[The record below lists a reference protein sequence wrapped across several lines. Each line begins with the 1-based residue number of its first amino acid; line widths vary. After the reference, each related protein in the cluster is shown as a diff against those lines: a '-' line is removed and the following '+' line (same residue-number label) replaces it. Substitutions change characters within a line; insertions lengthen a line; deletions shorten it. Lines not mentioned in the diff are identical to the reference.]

1 MRTSFGVAWK
11 QLSHSRAKML
21 IAAAGVAVA
30 VLLMMMQLGF
40 MNAAYDSALSIP
52 KQMQADL
59 VVMNPLTPSITKPTP
74 FSRRLLYRM
83 RAHPD
88 VAEVQGIYQ
97 GAGKWRNPW
106 THEDCQMMVYG
117 MEPHATLFRIPGYAE
132 NESKLRLNDT
142 ILFDSRSRPIFGP
155 VADKYRQGERVEAEV
170 NARRIKVVGLTE
182 SGSSFAVDG
191 TGFTSEANFLRIIP
205 GRTAGIID
213 VGLVQLKPGADPK
226 RVRDELQQTLGEDV
240 RILTGPD
247 FLAYEL
253 KFINSKSPIQFIFSM
268 GAAVGFFIGFVIVYQ
283 ILYTDVANQ
292 LPKFA
297 TMKAIG
303 FGDFYLMRV
312 VFEQALYIA
321 LLGFVPGILASWGLY
336 VLAAKVTRLPL
347 GLKPPLVVGVFVL
360 TLVMCAIS
368 GAAATRKLRAA
379 DPADVF

>member
-1 MRTSFGVAWK
+1 MRNSFGVAWR

-40 MNAAYDSALSIP
+40 MNAAYDSALAVP

-59 VVMNPLTPSITKPTP
+59 VVLNTLTPSITKPAP

-83 RAHPD
+83 QAHPD
-88 VAEVQGIYQ
+88 VAAVQGIYQ
-97 GAGKWRNPW
+97 GTGKWRNPW
-106 THEDCQMMVYG
+106 THEDCTMMIYG
-117 MEPHATLFRIPGYAE
+117 LEPHVDLFRVPGYPE
-132 NESKLRLNDT
+132 QKNKLRLNDT

-155 VADKYRQGERVEAEV
+155 VVDKFNQGERVEAEV
-170 NARRIKVVGLTE
+170 NSRRIRVVGLTQ

-191 TGFTSEANFLRIIP
+191 TGFTSEANFLRLVP
-205 GRTAGIID
+205 GRPPGFID
-213 VGLVQLKPGADPK
+213 VGLVQLKPGADPQ
-226 RVRDELQQTLGEDV
+226 RVRDELQESLGQDV
-240 RILTGPD
+240 RILTGPE
-247 FLAYEL
+247 FLKFEL
-253 KFINSKSPIQFIFSM
+253 KFINSKSPIQFIFGL

-303 FGDFYLMRV
+303 FGDFYLMKV
-312 VFEQALYIA
+312 VFEQAIYIS
-321 LLGFVPGILASWGLY
+321 LLGFIPGLIGSWGLY
-336 VLAAKVTRLPL
+336 VFAAKVTRLPL
-347 GLKPPLVVGVFVL
+347 GLKPGLVSGVFVL
-360 TLVMCAIS
+360 TVVMCSIS
-368 GAAATRKLRAA
+368 GAAATRKLRSA

>member
-1 MRTSFGVAWK
+1 MRSSFGVAWK
-11 QLSHSRAKML
+11 QLSYSRAKML

-40 MNAAYDSALSIP
+40 MNAAYDSALAVP

-59 VVMNPLTPSITKPTP
+59 VVLNTLTPSITKPTP

-83 RAHPD
+83 QAHPD

-97 GAGKWRNPW
+97 GTGKWRNPW
-106 THEDCQMMVYG
+106 THEDCTMMIYG
-117 MEPHATLFRIPGYAE
+117 LEPHADLFRIPGYSE
-132 NESKLRLNDT
+132 QKSKLRLNDT

-155 VADKYRQGERVEAEV
+155 VVDRFNQGERVETEV
-170 NARRIKVVGLTE
+170 NSRRIRVVGLTS

-191 TGFTSEANFLRIIP
+191 TGFTSEANFLRLVSGRPP
-205 GRTAGIID
+205 GFID

-226 RVRDELQQTLGEDV
+226 RVRDELQESLGQDV
-240 RILTGPD
+240 RILTGPE
-247 FLAYEL
+247 FLQYEL
-253 KFINSKSPIQFIFSM
+253 KFINSKSPIQFIFGL

-312 VFEQALYIA
+312 VFEQAIYIS
-321 LLGFVPGILASWGLY
+321 LLGFLPGLIGSWGLY
-336 VLAAKVTRLPL
+336 VFAAKVTRLPL
-347 GLKPPLVVGVFVL
+347 GLKPGLVGGVFVL
-360 TLVMCAIS
+360 TVVMCAIS

>member
-1 MRTSFGVAWK
+1 MRTSFAVAWR

-59 VVMNPLTPSITKPTP
+59 VVMNTLTPSIGKPTP

-83 RAHPD
+83 QAHPD
-88 VAEVQGIYQ
+88 VAAVQGIYQ

-106 THEDCQMMVYG
+106 THEDCTMMIYG
-117 MEPHATLFRIPGYAE
+117 LEPNADLFHVPGYAE
-132 NESKLRLNDT
+132 NKERLHLSDT

-155 VADKYRQGERVEAEV
+155 VVDKFRQGEIVEAEV
-170 NARRIKVVGLTE
+170 NSRRIRVVGLTE

-191 TGFTSEANFLRIIP
+191 TGFTSEANFLRLVPSRPP
-205 GRTAGIID
+205 GFID

-226 RVRDELQQTLGEDV
+226 RVREELQQTLGQDV
-240 RILTGPD
+240 RILTGPE
-247 FLAYEL
+247 FLAFEV
-253 KFINSKSPIQFIFSM
+253 KFINSKSPIQFIF
-268 GAAVGFFIGFVIVYQ
+268 GLGTAVGFFIGFVIVYQ

-303 FGDFYLMRV
+303 FGDFYLMKV
-312 VFEQALYIA
+312 VFEQAIFIA
-321 LLGFVPGILASWGLY
+321 LLGFLPGLVGSWGLY
-336 VLAAKVTRLPL
+336 TFAAKVTRLPL
-347 GLKPPLVVGVFVL
+347 GLEPKLVSGVFAL
-360 TLVMCAIS
+360 TVVMCAIS
-368 GAAATRKLRAA
+368 GAAATRKLRSA